1 MEKLK
6 YFTIFI
12 LVICFSSSC
21 SVGNYG
27 TLVGR
32 YTYTPTAVVVDVY
45 SIGAQIR
52 TDSIDKGFSLGARN
66 ATYLFPKPKGETRS
80 GEQEWK
86 FFRAPLPEGEVG
98 AIKRAN
104 LGIEAEMLDLFNKF
118 NVGYSDN
125 LIVVGPSFGDSRV
138 VHLDYIPDDPAKTCV
153 LILKKEKEY
162 EKTCNGA
169 P

>member
-1 MEKLK
+1 MRELG
-6 YFTIFI
+6 FLIIFVLI
-12 LVICFSSSC
+12 ANSNLAC
-21 SVGNYG
+21 SLNNYG

-45 SIGAQIR
+45 SLGAQIR

-66 ATYLFPKPKGETRS
+66 ATYLFPKPEGETRS

-86 FFRAPLPEGEVG
+86 LFRAPLPKGEVG

-104 LGIEAEMLDLFNKF
+104 LGIEAETLDVFNKF
-118 NVGYSDN
+118 NLGYSDN
-125 LIVVGPSFGDSRV
+125 FIVVGPSFEESRV
-138 VHLDYIPDDPAKTCV
+138 VHLDYIPDDPSKTCV
-153 LILKKEKEY
+153 LILKEEKEY
-162 EKTCNGA
+162 EKMCNAA